1 MLADVV
7 AQVLDLDDDE
17 LSCQWIVTAHPTQ
30 RIGVSIVNVTIN
42 FHHTTGGI
50 LLDIVDDLEKDK
62 QGRPVVLKEWRAQ
75 SWREYVTVLKPPVVS
90 HTNQITIDYKRQSRD
105 RHERMIDFKLLVYVC
120 GGDSIPN
127 EPFQSPLLNT
137 TPLHYLPEY
146 LSCKWY
152 FEKPNKEQFY
162 ILKVTDIEGAPCL
175 NISKSDGEFYNISTQ
190 TLGVVPKRQVGEQ
203 LYDPSQAMK
212 NPLVIPKKF
221 IEYCSVNNFS
231 VAFTGSNIEIV
242 YSVLHLTGHESFRA
256 VFGGHPATIKKRIVP
271 WYLNYC
277 NLVVFVPLGLLL
289 GILFVIYQRKD
300 SLDGGPTTL
309 RSMKMTNE
317 RGQVTATFL
326 APKQPKTTSGNRTAN
341 RYKPGTSKQSQQWRD
356 EKAASTDALQHQNE
370 NVVVAAAANCGG
382 KAQSDFPERSDKS
395 LLDRALKRVS
405 FR

>member
-1 MLADVV
+1 MRGR
-7 AQVLDLDDDE
+7 LDTE
-17 LSCQWIVTAHPTQ
+17 
-30 RIGVSIVNVTIN
+30 
-42 FHHTTGGI
+42 
-50 LLDIVDDLEKDK
+50 
-62 QGRPVVLKEWRAQ
+62 RA
-75 SWREYVTVLKPPVVS
+75 L
-90 HTNQITIDYKRQSRD
+90 
-105 RHERMIDFKLLVYVC
+105 
-120 GGDSIPN
+120 
-127 EPFQSPLLNT
+127 QSPLLNT
-137 TPLHYLPEY
+137 TPAHHLPEY

-175 NISKSDGEFYNISTQ
+175 NISKSDGEFYNVSTQ
-190 TLGVVPKRQVGEQ
+190 ALGVVPKREVGEQ
-203 LYDPSQAMK
+203 LYDPSQAVK
-212 NPLVIPKKF
+212 HPLVIPKKF

-256 VFGGHPATIKKRIVP
+256 VFGGHPAAIKKRVVP

-277 NLVVFVPLGLLL
+277 NLVVFVPLGLIL
-289 GILFVIYQRKD
+289 GILFVVYQRKD

-317 RGQVTATFL
+317 RGEVTATFL

-341 RYKPGTSKQSQQWRD
+341 QYKPGTSKQHPGQQQQRNGG
-356 EKAASTDALQHQNE
+356 EATSADALQHRNE
-370 NVVVAAAANCGG
+370 KAVSAANCGG
-382 KAQSDFPERSDKS
+382 KARPHSLERGDKS